1 MDCLKTGL
9 LIAQARKA
17 QGMTQQDLA
26 NRLHIT
32 DRAVSKW
39 ERGISFP
46 DVSVLESLSEVL
58 GLSLSQLITGDHD
71 AAGGRRTPAR
81 WRTGIQAGTENK
93 GPAYCVADNGHYRGC
108 GGVGGERLYPPAV
121 YSGAEDGLA

>member
-39 ERGISFP
+39 ERG
-46 DVSVLESLSEVL
+46 VSQS
-58 GLSLSQLITGDHD
+58 
-71 AAGGRRTPAR
+71 
-81 WRTGIQAGTENK
+81 
-93 GPAYCVADNGHYRGC
+93 
-108 GGVGGERLYPPAV
+108 
-121 YSGAEDGLA
+121 

>member
-39 ERGISFP
+39 ERG
-46 DVSVLESLSEVL
+46 VSLS
-58 GLSLSQLITGDHD
+58 
-71 AAGGRRTPAR
+71 
-81 WRTGIQAGTENK
+81 
-93 GPAYCVADNGHYRGC
+93 
-108 GGVGGERLYPPAV
+108 
-121 YSGAEDGLA
+121 